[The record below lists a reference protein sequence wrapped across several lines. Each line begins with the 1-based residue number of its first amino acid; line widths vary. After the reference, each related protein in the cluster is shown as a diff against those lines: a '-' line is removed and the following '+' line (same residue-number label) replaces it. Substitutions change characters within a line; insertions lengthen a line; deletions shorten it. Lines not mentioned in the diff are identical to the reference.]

1 MRLMSLSDEQIK
13 NELKSLSGWA
23 VKNGKLHKD
32 FVFSDFVEAFSFMTK
47 VALHAEKMNHHPE
60 WFNVYNRIT
69 IDLMTHDAGG
79 ITQNDVELAKFIE
92 SII

>member
-1 MRLMSLSDEQIK
+1 MSLSDEQIK

-32 FVFSDFVEAFSFMTK
+32 FAFSDFVEAFSFMTK

-92 SII
+92 SAI

>member
-1 MRLMSLSDEQIK
+1 MSLSDEQIK
-13 NELKSLSGWA
+13 NELQSLSGWT

-32 FVFSDFVEAFSFMTK
+32 FAFSDFAEAFSFMTK
-47 VALHAEKMNHHPE
+47 IALHAEKMNHHPE
-60 WFNVYNRIT
+60 WFNVYNRIS

-92 SII
+92 SVI